1 LGFDFFIA
9 LVWDLFQEL
18 VVALLAVGLKIG
30 WLNADMK
37 PLDRGIKL
45 P

>member
-1 LGFDFFIA
+1 

-18 VVALLAVGLKIG
+18 VADLLAVWLKIG

-37 PLDRGIKL
+37 PLDMGIKL